1 MAMKKFINDPNAL
14 TDELLEGLAVA
25 NGDLI
30 SLQENHLV
38 VNRKLDSA
46 DRVTVVSMGGSGH
59 EPCCAGFVGEGMLD
73 IGVIGDIFAAPG
85 AQPCVTALEQADRE
99 AQLLYDRKRKHDP
112 GFHIPSGNPY
122 NRQHSGFQY
131 DLLFQPG
138 I

>member
-59 EPCCAGFVGEGMLD
+59 EP
-73 IGVIGDIFAAPG
+73 
-85 AQPCVTALEQADRE
+85 
-99 AQLLYDRKRKHDP
+99 
-112 GFHIPSGNPY
+112 
-122 NRQHSGFQY
+122 
-131 DLLFQPG
+131 
-138 I
+138 